1 MRLHKIVHL
10 AGNGLNLFRQN
21 VLRRR
26 EDAFKRRLQPRNSQ
40 QIAYLFF
47 NAEVIKLKR
56 ESGVNKSTVLK

>member
-10 AGNGLNLFRQN
+10 AVKGLNLFCQN

-56 ESGVNKSTVLK
+56 ESEVDKSTVLK